1 MAGLGRKSQEL
12 SQRGIVEKHGY
23 GWRAH
28 FAHIR
33 ICEEKDTSIRGPLRD
48 SRRKALADLKSM
60 RECGTAAELVA
71 RAARLKDPNLPASVS
86 NEVFLSTQRLS
97 LCGLNVQYPWSRL
110 LMLGR
115 KKMEERKYALGHYQ
129 CFSEGEQLFLIET
142 VGAGSTKGA
151 IVDTEIGPPPS
162 RAQVLGIITFAG
174 ATEFLD
180 DRDFDSHRQDTL
192 IEVDSPFDWWSSGA
206 RRFFGW
212 VVLDVKAFKMPVS
225 VGGRPRSMLGWT
237 KPVELS
243 FQFEVAE

>member
-1 MAGLGRKSQEL
+1 MAWLREEL
-12 SQRGIVEKHGY
+12 AKQTVKQ
-23 GWRAH
+23 
-28 FAHIR
+28 
-33 ICEEKDTSIRGPLRD
+33 LR
-48 SRRKALADLKSM
+48 ALAGAAGVHLRAGARM
-60 RECGTAAELVA
+60 RNREELLDA
-71 RAARLKDPNLPASVS
+71 
-86 NEVFLSTQRLS
+86 
-97 LCGLNVQYPWSRL
+97 
-110 LMLGR
+110 
-115 KKMEERKYALGHYQ
+115 
-129 CFSEGEQLFLIET
+129 FLIET

-206 RRFFGW
+206 KRFFGW